1 MRAAL
6 SPGRGSPGCLP
17 GADRPSSLS
26 DFRSDVPDWSR
37 TDQFWCSYARIA
49 ASAELRRLGFRV
61 GTRLHS
67 KSDRLLGDIAVQGLI
82 SSRSSLSTRQLCSSA
97 PGACPASGPGTS
109 RPSGCITPPCLTRKR
124 PEGCSLTG
132 LGRLGPLG
140 GRPGQAC
147 QGLRLNFSVAD
158 CAAYTSLTPSP
169 FHQEQGGV
177 HRYPGLIPAG

>member
-67 KSDRLLGDIAVQGLI
+67 KSDRLLRRHCRPRSDQQQVIAQY
-82 SSRSSLSTRQLCSSA
+82 
-97 PGACPASGPGTS
+97 PPALLFCAWGV
-109 RPSGCITPPCLTRKR
+109 PCLRSRHQPTIRLHYSAMPDKKKARGVLPDRLRETRAFGR
-124 PEGCSLTG
+124 ETWPGVPGSSPQLQCS
-132 LGRLGPLG
+132 
-140 GRPGQAC
+140 
-147 QGLRLNFSVAD
+147 
-158 CAAYTSLTPSP
+158 
-169 FHQEQGGV
+169 
-177 HRYPGLIPAG
+177 